1 MRILPLILILV
12 AILALLAPA
21 VAGAADSDL
30 INTRVRLAMESTHSA
45 VASEGSGATDHAK
58 RVVVVRNWVTQDEIL
73 ASRAV
78 QFIRTQDPAQLDT
91 CTGDGIGGV
100 ESWECTP
107 NGTQAAVDT
116 LMSSW
121 LSVLVN
127 AGHGG

>member
-1 MRILPLILILV
+1 MRILPLILIL
-12 AILALLAPA
+12 ALGFTVPA
-21 VAGAADSDL
+21 HAADTDL
-30 INTRVRLAMESTHSA
+30 VHVRLRLAMETTHSA

-58 RVVVVRNWVTQDEIL
+58 RVVVVRNWVTSPEVWIE
-73 ASRAV
+73 RAV
-78 QFIRTQDPAQLDT
+78 EFIKTQAPAQLDT

-116 LMSSW
+116 QMSAW